1 MKMTFFKV
9 LKTINENLPVYT
21 KPFENLSIEILALA
35 LALASALV
43 FKYKHCLLHN

>member
-21 KPFENLSIEILALA
+21 RPFENLSIEILALA
-35 LALASALV
+35 LASTLV
-43 FKYKHCLLHN
+43 FKYKHCLLRN